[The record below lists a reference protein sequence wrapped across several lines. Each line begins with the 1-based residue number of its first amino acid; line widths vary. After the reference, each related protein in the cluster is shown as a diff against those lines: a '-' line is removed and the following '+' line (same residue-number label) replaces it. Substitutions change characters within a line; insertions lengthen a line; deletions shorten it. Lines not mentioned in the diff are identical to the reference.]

1 VIRARCHERRALAPP
16 LAVVPFRLRG
26 GWLMPE
32 HDRTEALLA
41 RLSERAAALGLASL
55 PAHEQ
60 AALIAFTAHGAIS
73 RGGFRSFFEGPLPLA
88 DLVAALRTLKL
99 NALANTAS
107 STAALFPDP
116 ALAEDPAA
124 RRAHLDGLASDRQD
138 YAFFRLSAEEMVSA
152 IAAYWK
158 RVGLPPSV

>member
-1 VIRARCHERRALAPP
+1 MPP
-16 LAVVPFRLRG
+16 
-26 GWLMPE
+26 

-41 RLSERAAALGLASL
+41 RLSERAAALGLARS

-60 AALIAFTAHGAIS
+60 AALIAFMAHGVIGK
-73 RGGFRSFFEGPLPLA
+73 GGFRAFFAGPLPLA

-99 NALANTAS
+99 NALANAAS

-116 ALAEDPAA
+116 ALAEDPDA
-124 RRAHLDGLASDRQD
+124 RRAHLDGLATERQD

-158 RVGLPPSV
+158 RVGQPSSV